1 MMRKLT
7 FITIALLFISIRL
20 YSQNINVFGVFPTI
34 DHSGTFNDKVD
45 YSLYYFAALPLVNLN
60 SPDFSKDA
68 FFHLL
73 YLEQALN
80 YNVSRRL
87 SITGSYV
94 YQRENGVADNS
105 VEENRLYLQTKY
117 KHSVK
122 KVNLIYRLR
131 YDFRQIT
138 EQSTTEM
145 VYRQRVRLLAGFD
158 TPVNEKLYFT
168 AYEEAFFNT
177 YPSSKTSYAENWA
190 YVALGKKLNQKNK
203 VEIGLLYVTW
213 NLRKSSWF
221 NQYYFQCTWIN
232 HLNFTKTN
240 KKNYDS

>member
-34 DHSGTFNDKVD
+34 DHCGTFNDKVD

-80 YNVSRRL
+80 YNVRRRL

-94 YQRENGVADNS
+94 YQRENGVAENS

-131 YDFRQIT
+131 YDFKQIT
-138 EQSTTEM
+138 EQSTNEM

-177 YPSSKTSYAENWA
+177 YPSSKTSYAEN
-190 YVALGKKLNQKNK
+190 
-203 VEIGLLYVTW
+203 
-213 NLRKSSWF
+213 
-221 NQYYFQCTWIN
+221 
-232 HLNFTKTN
+232 
-240 KKNYDS
+240 